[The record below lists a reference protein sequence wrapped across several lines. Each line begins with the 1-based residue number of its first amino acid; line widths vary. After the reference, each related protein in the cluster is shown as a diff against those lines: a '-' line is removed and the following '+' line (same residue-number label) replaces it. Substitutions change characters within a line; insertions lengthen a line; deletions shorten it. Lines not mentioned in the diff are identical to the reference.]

1 MNKILGTILHIL
13 LYAFAFIGLAFT
25 FVFFGMRFGIFNV
38 KGAIAARNESI
49 TGTTATALPPSEPSC
64 VNGDATCDWTE
75 TPEWA
80 VISSGL
86 EKDAPTIDKVANETG
101 VSSRII
107 AAVVV
112 PEQTRFFTSD
122 RETFKSIFEP
132 LKILGDL
139 TKFSLG
145 VTGVKETTA
154 AQIEQYANDPT
165 SPFYPGDGIAA
176 LIAYPAGANHDAVLY
191 DRLTDDKDHTYQ
203 YLYTAIFIKEIEA
216 QWQKAGYD
224 ISDNPGV
231 IVTLFNIGFQHS
243 VPKAMP
249 ATGGSV
255 ITSGGKNYTYGLL
268 GTYFYDSTQLTDIFP
283 MS

>member
-1 MNKILGTILHIL
+1 M
-13 LYAFAFIGLAFT
+13 
-25 FVFFGMRFGIFNV
+25 
-38 KGAIAARNESI
+38 
-49 TGTTATALPPSEPSC
+49 
-64 VNGDATCDWTE
+64 
-75 TPEWA
+75 
-80 VISSGL
+80 
-86 EKDAPTIDKVANETG
+86 
-101 VSSRII
+101 
-107 AAVVV
+107 
-112 PEQTRFFTSD
+112 
-122 RETFKSIFEP
+122 
-132 LKILGDL
+132 
-139 TKFSLG
+139 
-145 VTGVKETTA
+145 
-154 AQIEQYANDPT
+154 
-165 SPFYPGDGIAA
+165 
-176 LIAYPAGANHDAVLY
+176 LY